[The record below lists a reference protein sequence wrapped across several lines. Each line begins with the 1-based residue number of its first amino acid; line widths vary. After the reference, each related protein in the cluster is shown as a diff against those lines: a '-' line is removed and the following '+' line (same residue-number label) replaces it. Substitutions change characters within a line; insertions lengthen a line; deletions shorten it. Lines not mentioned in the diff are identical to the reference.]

1 MSVLWLDEMN
11 HLGVRSTLL
20 SDADWGPNAVI
31 RREQDCR
38 AILEQNRREANAF
51 QPEMQR
57 NAIGAR
63 KIASIPLVLMDWFK
77 RWGIVDKRGRV
88 VDERA
93 FLRALS
99 DPELRYLRTDN
110 GRRLA

>member
-38 AILEQNRREANAF
+38 DILAQNRREANAF
-51 QPEMQR
+51 QPAMQR
-57 NAIGAR
+57 NAMGAR

-99 DPELRYLRTDN
+99 DPDLRYLRTDN

>member
-1 MSVLWLDEMN
+1 MSVIWLDEMN

-38 AILEQNRREANAF
+38 AILEQNRREANAYEARF
-51 QPEMQR
+51 QR

-63 KIASIPLVLMDWFK
+63 KIASIPIVLMDWFK

-99 DPELRYLRTDN
+99 DPELRHLRTDN
-110 GRRLA
+110 GRPLA

>member
-1 MSVLWLDEMN
+1 VSVIWLDEMN

-38 AILEQNRREANAF
+38 AILAQNRREANAF
-51 QPEMQR
+51 RPAMQA
-57 NAIGAR
+57 NALGAR
-63 KIASIPLVLMDWFK
+63 KIASIPVVLMDWFK
-77 RWGIVDKRGRV
+77 RWGIVDRRGRV

-99 DPELRYLRTDN
+99 DPDLRYLRTDN